1 MRFFAGALLAGLVTT
16 LPAQAQDFPNRTIRI
31 ISPYQAGG
39 LTDMAARL
47 IAQRLQEEW
56 KQPIVVEN
64 RPGAGGTIAV
74 KAAADADPDGYT
86 WLVTTTSEFTIN
98 PSVYKQIPYEL
109 SRDFNPIT
117 MIAESP
123 LAIVAPPQS
132 PFASASELTAFVKQ
146 QTAPLQY
153 ASPGN
158 GSLNHLLAEWLADS
172 LNAKFQ
178 QIPYKGGAPA
188 TTAVISGEVQ
198 LGVLSLAVSKS
209 QAESGK
215 LKIVAISSPQRSQL
229 APQLPT
235 LKENNIPIA
244 ATIWVGLFTPKKVPA
259 AINEIIHAAVVKALA
274 QPEVKASFLSQGTE
288 VKFMPAAEFAKQIA
302 AEEAQYRT
310 IAKKANIKAE

>member
-1 MRFFAGALLAGLVTT
+1 MKAFTGALLAALVVAV
-16 LPAQAQDFPNRTIRI
+16 PASAQEFPSKTIRI
-31 ISPYQAGG
+31 ITPYQAGG
-39 LTDMAARL
+39 ITDMAARL
-47 IAQRLQEEW
+47 ISQRLQDEW
-56 KQPIVVEN
+56 KQPVVIEN
-64 RPGAGGTIAV
+64 RPGAGGTLAV
-74 KAAADADPDGYT
+74 RAAAEADPDGYT
-86 WLVTTTSEFTIN
+86 WLMTTTSEFTIN

-109 SRDFNPIT
+109 ARDFNPIT

-132 PFASASELTAFVKQ
+132 PFSSTSELAAFLKQ

-178 QIPYKGGAPA
+178 QITYKGGAPA

-198 LGVLSLAVSKS
+198 LGVLSLAVSRS

-229 APQLPT
+229 APALPT
-235 LKENNIPIA
+235 LKESNIPIS
-244 ATIWVGLFTPKKVPA
+244 ATIWVGLFTPKNVPA
-259 AINEIIHAAVVKALA
+259 AINEKIHAMVVKILDEA
-274 QPEVKASFLSQGTE
+274 PVRASFLAQGTE
-288 VKFMPAAEFAKQIA
+288 VKFMPSAEFTKQIA
-302 AEEAQYRT
+302 TEEAQYRT
-310 IAKKANIKAE
+310 IARKANILAQ